1 MFDCFLNEYLLL
13 PGQNRVRSA
22 DIPTNGYRVPD
33 SQKMPCKAFVKGLQ
47 GFSLVLQSTQPSV
60 FHPRPLM
67 QETSQAYVFS
77 QLLQQVENTFRRA
90 HPQETATIRDWKGQQ
105 IVALQEHLVAT
116 VQGRISEK
124 WFYTY
129 VKTEPLK
136 KLPRVDMLD
145 LLSAYVGFADWAAF
159 VERHTQKE
167 GTASPPTRRSRPWM
181 WVLLLLGIAGLSI
194 WLGIRLGSAE
204 GGGVYRI
211 CVEDAI
217 RGTLIEPGPIEVT
230 ILYEDQSPVRVVDA
244 DGGCLELTLP
254 QEQITLVV
262 SAPYYRPDTITRRWQ
277 SHIPEER
284 LALRSDDFARMIYY
298 FSTGKVEDYEKRRQQ
313 LNMMF
318 HDEARIFQEDP
329 ETGTGIELYTKAE
342 FVDKLTFPLASLQ
355 EIQVLELAYEQEKI
369 IEMRFTQQE

>member
-1 MFDCFLNEYLLL
+1 MKETVD
-13 PGQNRVRSA
+13 G
-22 DIPTNGYRVPD
+22 D
-33 SQKMPCKAFVKGLQ
+33 
-47 GFSLVLQSTQPSV
+47 V
-60 FHPRPLM
+60 F
-67 QETSQAYVFS
+67 A
-77 QLLQQVENTFRRA
+77 QLLREVESTFRRA
-90 HPQETATIRDWKGQQ
+90 YPQETDPIRSWKGQQ
-105 IVALQEHLVAT
+105 IVALQEHLAAT

-129 VKTEPLK
+129 VKAVPLK

-145 LLSAYVGFADWAAF
+145 LLCAYAGYPDWAAF
-159 VERHTQKE
+159 VERQAHLIKSDGETP
-167 GTASPPTRRSRPWM
+167 ARRLSP
-181 WVLLLLGIAGLSI
+181 WVWVAGLLMIAGISA
-194 WLGIRLGSAE
+194 WLGWQWGGNAS
-204 GGGVYRI
+204 GGVYRI

-217 RGTLIEPGPIEVT
+217 RGTLIVPGPIEVT
-230 ILYEDQSPVRVVDA
+230 ILYEDQSPVRVVDE

-254 QEQITLVV
+254 QEQITLVIN
-262 SAPYYRPDTITRRWQ
+262 APYYRPDTITRRWQ

-313 LNMMF
+313 LDMMF
-318 HDEARIFQEDP
+318 HSEARIFQEDP

-342 FVDKLTFPLASLQ
+342 FIDKLTFPLASLQ